1 MTVFYRYGNYTV
13 KDDIMLEKKI
23 MKISLKNLFLEKFK
37 YIQGINFVVNFALY
51 SCAKFQTK
59 KLKNA

>member
-13 KDDIMLEKKI
+13 NDDIMLEKKI

-37 YIQGINFVVNFALY
+37 YIQGINFVENLTLY